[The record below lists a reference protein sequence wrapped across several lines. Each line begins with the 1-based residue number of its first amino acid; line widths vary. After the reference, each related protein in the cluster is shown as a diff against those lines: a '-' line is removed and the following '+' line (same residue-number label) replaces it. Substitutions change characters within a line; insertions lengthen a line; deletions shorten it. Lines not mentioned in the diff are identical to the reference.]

1 MILQAA
7 ERIWNIRFDLEGGTD
22 MKENAW
28 LSYSEEQKAE
38 LEALAGRYKKFLD
51 AGKTER

>member
-7 ERIWNIRFDLEGGTD
+7 ERTWNIRFDLEGGTD

-38 LEALAGRYKKFLD
+38 LEALAVMEGLVSDDRI
-51 AGKTER
+51 